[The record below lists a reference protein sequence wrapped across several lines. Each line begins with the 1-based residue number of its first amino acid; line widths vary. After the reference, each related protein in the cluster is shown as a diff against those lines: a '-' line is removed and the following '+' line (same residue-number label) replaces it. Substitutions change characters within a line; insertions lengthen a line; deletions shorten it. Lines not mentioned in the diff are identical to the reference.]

1 VAARLMPLTIVM
13 YHYVRDLAR
22 SRYPAIKGRTVAD
35 FKGQLDYIA
44 RHHTVVTAE
53 EVIAAS
59 KGDSNLPAN
68 AAWLTFDDGYAD
80 HYANVFPL
88 LDARGWQGSFFV
100 PARPVLEGRLLDVNK
115 IHFILAAQP
124 DANLLV
130 EELRLAVESARE
142 SGAVLR
148 TWDAYVEDY
157 MGACHLDTP
166 QVLFV
171 KLMLQKGLPE
181 GVRNTICD
189 TLFARFVSADE
200 AGFAAELYCSPAQ
213 LKTMIGAGQHV
224 GSHGYAHEWYSSLP
238 RAQQEAD
245 VARSLAF
252 LRQIGAP
259 DRDWVMCYPY
269 GGYNADTLDV
279 VAKAGCAV
287 GVTTRS
293 ATVDVQT
300 DAPLEYP
307 RRDTIELPVG

>member
-1 VAARLMPLTIVM
+1 MPLTIVM

-22 SRYPAIKGRTVAD
+22 SRYPAIKGRTVED
-35 FKGQLDYIA
+35 FEGQLDWIA
-44 RHHTVVTAE
+44 RHHTVIPADA
-53 EVIAAS
+53 VIAAV
-59 KGDSNLPAN
+59 KGGEKLPDD
-68 AAWLTFDDGYAD
+68 AAWLTFDDGYVD

-124 DANLLV
+124 DADLLV
-130 EELRLAVESARE
+130 ENLRLAVEAARE
-142 SGAVLR
+142 SGAALR
-148 TWDAYVEDY
+148 PWDAYVEEY
-157 MGACHLDTP
+157 MGECHLDSP

-181 GVRNTICD
+181 AVRNDICD

-200 AGFAAELYCSPAQ
+200 VAFAAELYCSPAQ
-213 LKTMIGAGQHV
+213 LSEMVRAGQHV

-238 RAQQEAD
+238 RADQDAD
-245 VARSLAF
+245 VARSLEF
-252 LRQIGAP
+252 LRMIGAP

-279 VAKAGCAV
+279 VAKAGCAI

-293 ATVDVQT
+293 ATVDVAN
-300 DAPLEYP
+300 DAPLEYA